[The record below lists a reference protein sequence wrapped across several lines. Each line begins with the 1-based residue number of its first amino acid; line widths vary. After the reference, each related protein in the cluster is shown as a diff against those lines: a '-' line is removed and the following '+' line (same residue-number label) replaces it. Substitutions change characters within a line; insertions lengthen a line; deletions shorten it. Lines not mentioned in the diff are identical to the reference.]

1 MWEKR
6 SAAVIPVSAQPEP
19 SNFHADVREKGH
31 TWLRDRGIAL
41 NTAPP
46 RGTKLEPYWTET
58 NRELWEAYSRT
69 CAYLAIY
76 FEFTT
81 GASSTDHFIA
91 KSADAGQAYEWSNYR
106 LSCLGPNRNKN
117 NFSDLLDP
125 IGLAPD
131 TFQLEFANGKIKPNP
146 SRTAE
151 QQRRAQKTIERLR
164 LDSPNM
170 REMRVRHFDDHRQG
184 EVTADYLKRLSPFV
198 WYEATRQGLI

>member
-1 MWEKR
+1 M
-6 SAAVIPVSAQPEP
+6 IPVSAQPEP

-31 TWLRDRGIAL
+31 LWLRDRGIAL
-41 NTAPP
+41 DAAPP
-46 RGTKLEPYWTET
+46 RGTKLEPYWTRT
-58 NRELWEAYSRT
+58 NKELWEAYSRT

-106 LSCLGPNRNKN
+106 LSCLGPNRHKN

-125 IGLAPD
+125 IGLAPE

-146 SRTAE
+146 SLTAE
-151 QQRRAQKTIERLR
+151 QQRRARKTIERLR

-170 REMRVRHFDDHRQG
+170 REMRVRHFDDYTQG
-184 EVTADYLKRLSPFV
+184 QVTAACLKRLSPFV
-198 WYEATRQGLI
+198 WYEATRQGLL